1 MNTDQCVMST
11 LQDAHAKGF
20 DTILLKDACATD
32 SPGYAQKSAEYNC
45 CRNWG
50 FLLTCRALSEAAI
63 SL

>member
-1 MNTDQCVMST
+1 MSTDQCVMST
-11 LQDAHAKGF
+11 LQDAHAKGL

-45 CRNWG
+45 CRDWG
-50 FLLTCRALSEAAI
+50 FLSTCRALSEAAI